1 MAARVCPRMPASEIA
16 LMLALLHGR
25 YVLVT
30 GQLGWSRNVTQC
42 HGQGM
47 ALGTKLRQSQGR
59 PRRQGKVYEEGG
71 VEKFANRL
79 LSRPRPNCFFTPA

>member
-1 MAARVCPRMPASEIA
+1 MPASEIA

-71 VEKFANRL
+71 EWKSSQTGFYLDRALTVF
-79 LSRPRPNCFFTPA
+79 SQPRI